1 MKICRYNDGSTGL
14 IEADRVYPLEPSLV
28 ELGAVKVGASA
39 HVQIAALHDPVTAQK
54 AKALAL
60 KAPSIAL
67 SEVHMLVPLDNP
79 PAIWAAAA
87 NYKAH
92 QAEMIGRVGSS
103 DRSHLTADE
112 LMAEIFL
119 KPNSSLVGP
128 SGTVIL
134 PKISKHVDF
143 ECELCAVIGKTA
155 KNVSEENALDYV
167 YGYTMCWDISIRDPW
182 GIGRQNTRNIRKGF
196 DTFCGVGPWIV
207 SREEIAEPQA
217 LLIDV
222 EQNGVNVM
230 KANTADMINGLRPLI
245 RFLSSVST
253 LSPGTLITTGTPA
266 GVSRLA
272 DGDHLRGTITGI
284 GVMDL
289 FVKAEQ

>member
-1 MKICRYNDGSTGL
+1 MKICRYNDGTTGL

-60 KAPSIAL
+60 KSPSIAL

>member
-1 MKICRYNDGSTGL
+1 MKLCRYNDGSTGL
-14 IEADRVYPLEPSLV
+14 IEADRVYPLDSVLAAM
-28 ELGAVKVGASA
+28 GAVKVGAPIHTQIQALSDPSVASA
-39 HVQIAALHDPVTAQK
+39 ARTQALKGAS
-54 AKALAL
+54 LAL
-60 KAPSIAL
+60 SDVKL
-67 SEVHMLVPLDNP
+67 LVPVDNP
-79 PAIWAAAA
+79 PAIWAAAS
-87 NYKAH
+87 NYRAH
-92 QAEMIGRVGSS
+92 QAEMIPRVGST
-103 DRSHLTADE
+103 DRSDLTADE

-155 KNVSEENALDYV
+155 KNVSAEEALNYV

-182 GIGRQNTRNIRKGF
+182 GIKRQNTRNIRKGF

-207 SREEIAEPQA
+207 SREEIPEPQA
-217 LLIDV
+217 LFINV
-222 EQNGVNVM
+222 EQNGVYVM
-230 KANTADMINGLRPLI
+230 KADTADMINGMRDLI

-253 LSPGTLITTGTPA
+253 LTPGTLITTGTPA

-289 FVKAEQ
+289 HVVAER

>member
-1 MKICRYNDGSTGL
+1 MKLCRYNDGSTGL
-14 IEADRVYPLEPSLV
+14 IEANRVYPLDSVLAAM
-28 ELGAVKVGASA
+28 GAVKVGAPIHTQIQALSDPSVASA
-39 HVQIAALHDPVTAQK
+39 ARTQALKGAS
-54 AKALAL
+54 LAL
-60 KAPSIAL
+60 SDVKL
-67 SEVHMLVPLDNP
+67 LVPVDNP
-79 PAIWAAAA
+79 PAIWAAAS
-87 NYKAH
+87 NYRAH
-92 QAEMIGRVGSS
+92 QAEMIARVGST
-103 DRSHLTADE
+103 DRSDLTADE

-128 SGTVIL
+128 SGAVIL

-155 KNVSEENALDYV
+155 KNVSAEEALNYV

-182 GIGRQNTRNIRKGF
+182 GIKRQNTRNIRKGF

-207 SREEIAEPQA
+207 SREEIPEPQA
-217 LLIDV
+217 LFINV

-230 KANTADMINGLRPLI
+230 KADTADMINGMRDLI

-253 LSPGTLITTGTPA
+253 LTPGTLITTGTPA

-272 DGDHLRGTITGI
+272 DGDHLRGTITSI

-289 FVKAEQ
+289 HVVAER